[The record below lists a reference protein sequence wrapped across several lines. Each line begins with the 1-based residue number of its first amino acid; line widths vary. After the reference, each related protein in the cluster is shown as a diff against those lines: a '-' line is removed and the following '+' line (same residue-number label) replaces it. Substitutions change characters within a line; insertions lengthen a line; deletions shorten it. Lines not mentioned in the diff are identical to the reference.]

1 MKKTALLAAAAV
13 VALSAGS
20 AMAAGAKHPAMS
32 TKGLAHTQA
41 KPFHKVGPMDVLY
54 DQNSNDS
61 GIGIVSQNFES
72 SFDQY
77 DAQAADDF
85 KVPHGSKWHVSEVDV
100 SGVYFN
106 GSGPAVS
113 ENVTFYHKGAHG
125 LPGDLYKEFDGL
137 AGTDNGFGSFTI
149 ALPQAVR
156 FHSGTWWVSVQVNMD
171 FAAGGEWGWENRIDV
186 IGKPAA
192 WVNAGDGFATGCTTY
207 QHETSCIA
215 DGQGDHMFTLQGT
228 SN

>member
-20 AMAAGAKHPAMS
+20 AMAGAKHPSVAV
-32 TKGLAHTQA
+32 KGAHA
-41 KPFHKVGPMDVLY
+41 KIFHKVGPMDVLY

-72 SFDQY
+72 TFDQY

-85 KVPHGSKWHVSEVDV
+85 KVPHGSTWKVSEVDV

-106 GSGPAVS
+106 GSGLAVS
-113 ENVTFYHKGAHG
+113 ENVTFYNKGAHH
-125 LPGDLYKEFDGL
+125 LPGTMKAQFNGVV
-137 AGTDNGFGSFTI
+137 GSDNGFGSFVMT
-149 ALPQAVR
+149 LPSTVR
-156 FHSGTWWVSVQVNMD
+156 FRAGTYWVSVQVNMD
-171 FAAGGEWGWENRIDV
+171 FGVGGEWGWENRLDI
-186 IGKPAA
+186 IQNPAA
-192 WVNAGDGFATGCTTY
+192 WENPGDGFATGCTSY
-207 QHETSCIA
+207 AQENVCIP

-228 SN
+228 SH